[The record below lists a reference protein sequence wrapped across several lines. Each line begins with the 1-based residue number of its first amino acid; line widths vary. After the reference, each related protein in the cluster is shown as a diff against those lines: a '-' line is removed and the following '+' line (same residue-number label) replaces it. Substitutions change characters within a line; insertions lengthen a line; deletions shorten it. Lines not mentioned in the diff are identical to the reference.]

1 MSISVEA
8 EEKLQQFFS
17 EIEYHSIID
26 LNIDYL
32 KEAILLKLISV
43 NNDELI
49 KINIKFKQVMS
60 HYVYQEPEYDN
71 YRLNN
76 FDEESELLLTES
88 SYFPRGFGKIN
99 IKSINEDLKE
109 IETLSSTTNFYFQV
123 NNKDYFFIEAN
134 SVSINGKEYNN
145 LIVDDNELIKPID

>member
-1 MSISVEA
+1 MSINLDTEK
-8 EEKLQQFFS
+8 KLQLFFS
-17 EIEYHSIID
+17 EIEYQTIID

-32 KEAILLKLISV
+32 KEAISLKLISV

-49 KINIKFKQVMS
+49 KINITFKQVMS
-60 HYVYQEPEYDN
+60 YYVYQEPEYET

-76 FDEESELLLTES
+76 FDEESNLLLTES
-88 SYFPRGFGKIN
+88 SYFPQGFGKIMIESLN
-99 IKSINEDLKE
+99 SELKE

-134 SVSINGKEYNN
+134 SLSINGIEYRN
-145 LIVDDNELIKPID
+145 LITDDKELKKPLD

>member
-1 MSISVEA
+1 MSINLDTEK
-8 EEKLQQFFS
+8 KLQQFFS
-17 EIEYHSIID
+17 EIEYQTIIN

-32 KEAILLKLISV
+32 KEAISLKLISV

-49 KINIKFKQVMS
+49 KINITFKQVMS
-60 HYVYQEPEYDN
+60 YYIYQEPEYDT

-76 FDEESELLLTES
+76 FDEESNLLLTES
-88 SYFPRGFGKIN
+88 SYFPQGFGKIMIESLN
-99 IKSINEDLKE
+99 SELKE

-134 SVSINGKEYNN
+134 SLSINGIEYRN
-145 LIVDDNELIKPID
+145 LITDDKELKKPLD